1 MKKLL
6 AGIHDFHRRVRPGYV
21 ERFAHLALGQAPDC
35 LFVACADS
43 RVVPNLFASTD
54 PGDLFVLRNV
64 GNIVPPCCAD
74 HDRDQGGRGPSPA
87 DSVGAG
93 VEFALQA
100 LAVRDVV
107 VCGHSSCG
115 AMRALA
121 TGQWPD
127 GAHHLAAWLDQAR
140 PSLDRLSREE
150 GLEATDPV
158 DRLSQAHVLQQLDHL
173 RSYPEVARREA
184 EGRLRLHAW
193 WFDLARAEVL
203 AWDPVTRRFRGL
215 VEDPPGPA

>member
-64 GNIVPPCCAD
+64 GNIVPRCCAHGD
-74 HDRDQGGRGPSPA
+74 GPPGASSAA

-100 LAVRDVV
+100 LGVRDVV
-107 VCGHSSCG
+107 VCGHSACG

-121 TGQWPD
+121 TGERPAD
-127 GAHHLAAWLDQAR
+127 AFHLGAWLDQAR
-140 PSLDRLSREE
+140 PSLTRLEREP
-150 GLEATDPV
+150 GLTATDPV

-184 EGRLRLHAW
+184 QGTLRLHAW

-203 AWDPVTRRFRGL
+203 AWDAAQGHFLPL
-215 VEDPPGPA
+215 VREG